1 MPTIDPRA
9 LTAPGTLTAVVDET
23 LERAFDEVAGLDQ
36 LQLGHDAPPSRVLRV
51 WRSAWPK
58 LGAIA
63 IALALWQAVVWSHW
77 RREYILPGPGAVFAS
92 LRHGFADGS
101 IPRAIGIT
109 MQRAVTGYA
118 IAVVIGL
125 LAGTLISRWRVM
137 RLAFGSFVTGLQT
150 MPSVAWFPL
159 ALLLFKRSEGAIL
172 FVVVLGAAP
181 AIANGVISGIDH
193 VPPLL
198 LRAGRVLGARG
209 FGLYRTVVLPASL
222 PSALAGFKQG
232 WAFAWRS
239 LMAGELLVV
248 ILGKASIG
256 VQMQTARDLAD
267 SPGLIASMVVILTIG
282 ILVDSLVFSAADKA
296 VRRRHGLL
304 SPSS

>member
-1 MPTIDPRA
+1 MPTTDVTTVRND
-9 LTAPGTLTAVVDET
+9 L
-23 LERAFDEVAGLDQ
+23 EVAGLDH
-36 LQLGHDAPPSRVLRV
+36 LQLETDGQPSKARRIWSVT
-51 WRSAWPK
+51 WPK
-58 LGAIA
+58 LGAVG
-63 IALALWQAVVWSHW
+63 IALLLWQAVVWSGW
-77 RREYILPGPGAVFAS
+77 KDEYILPGPAKVFGA
-92 LRHGFADGS
+92 LGDGIADGS

-109 MQRAVTGYA
+109 MQRALVGFA
-118 IAVVIGL
+118 IATVIGL
-125 LAGTLISRWRVM
+125 VAGTLIARWRVA

-222 PSALAGFKQG
+222 PSMLAGFKQG

-239 LMAGELLVV
+239 LMAGELLVI
-248 ILGKASIG
+248 ILGKQSIG
-256 VQMQTARDLAD
+256 VQMQVARDLAD
-267 SPGLIASMVVILTIG
+267 SPGLLASMVVILVIG
-282 ILVDSLVFSAADKA
+282 IVVDSLVFTTADKA
-296 VRRRHGLL
+296 IRRRHGLL
-304 SPSS
+304 DRAG

>member
-1 MPTIDPRA
+1 MRTTDNP
-9 LTAPGTLTAVVDET
+9 LSTAAVVDET
-23 LERAFDEVAGLDQ
+23 LERAFEVAGLDH
-36 LQLGHDAPPSRVLRV
+36 LQLDGDGRRSLAARI
-51 WRSAWPK
+51 WASAWPK
-58 LGAIA
+58 LGAVA
-63 IALALWQAVVWSHW
+63 IALLLWQAVVWSHW
-77 RREYILPGPGAVFAS
+77 KREDILPGPWRVFQS
-92 LRHGFADGS
+92 LRDGVADGS
-101 IPRAIGIT
+101 IPRAVGIT
-109 MQRAVTGYA
+109 MQRALIGFALAT
-118 IAVVIGL
+118 VIGL
-125 LAGTLISRWRVM
+125 VAGTLIARWRVM

-222 PSALAGFKQG
+222 PSMLSGFKQG

-239 LMAGELLVV
+239 LMAGELLVI
-248 ILGKASIG
+248 ILGKQSIG

-267 SPGLIASMVVILTIG
+267 SPGLLASMVVILVIG
-282 ILVDSLVFSAADKA
+282 IVVDALVFSTADKA
-296 VRRRHGLL
+296 IRRRHGLL
-304 SPSS
+304 DRAG

>member
-1 MPTIDPRA
+1 MPSTD
-9 LTAPGTLTAVVDET
+9 APFGGTAVDDA
-23 LERAFDEVAGLDQ
+23 LERSFSVDGLDQ
-36 LQLGHDAPPSRVLRV
+36 LQLDDDGR
-51 WRSAWPK
+51 RSFGARLWASTWPK
-58 LGAIA
+58 LGAVA
-63 IALALWQAVVWSHW
+63 IALLLWQLVVWSHW
-77 RREYILPGPGAVFAS
+77 RRPDILPGPGAVFAS
-92 LRHGFADGS
+92 LRHGVADGA
-101 IPRAIGIT
+101 IPRAVGIT
-109 MQRAVTGYA
+109 LKRAVLGF
-118 IAVVIGL
+118 AVATVIGL
-125 LAGTLISRWRVM
+125 VAGTLIARWRVL

-198 LRAGRVLGARG
+198 VRAGRVLGARG

-222 PSALAGFKQG
+222 PSMLGGFKQG

-248 ILGKASIG
+248 ILGKQSIG
-256 VQMQTARDLAD
+256 VQMQNARDLAD
-267 SPGLIASMVVILTIG
+267 SPALLASMVVILAIG
-282 ILVDSLVFSAADKA
+282 IVVDSLVFATADKA
-296 VRRRHGLL
+296 LRRRHGLVDRNG
-304 SPSS
+304 

>member
-1 MPTIDPRA
+1 
-9 LTAPGTLTAVVDET
+9 
-23 LERAFDEVAGLDQ
+23 
-36 LQLGHDAPPSRVLRV
+36 
-51 WRSAWPK
+51 
-58 LGAIA
+58 
-63 IALALWQAVVWSHW
+63 
-77 RREYILPGPGAVFAS
+77 
-92 LRHGFADGS
+92 
-101 IPRAIGIT
+101 
-109 MQRAVTGYA
+109 
-118 IAVVIGL
+118 
-125 LAGTLISRWRVM
+125 M

-222 PSALAGFKQG
+222 PSMLSGFKQG

-239 LMAGELLVV
+239 LMAGELLVI
-248 ILGKASIG
+248 ILGKQSIG

-267 SPGLIASMVVILTIG
+267 SPGLLASMVVILVIG
-282 ILVDSLVFSAADKA
+282 IVVDALVFSTADKA
-296 VRRRHGLL
+296 IRRRHGLL
-304 SPSS
+304 DRAG